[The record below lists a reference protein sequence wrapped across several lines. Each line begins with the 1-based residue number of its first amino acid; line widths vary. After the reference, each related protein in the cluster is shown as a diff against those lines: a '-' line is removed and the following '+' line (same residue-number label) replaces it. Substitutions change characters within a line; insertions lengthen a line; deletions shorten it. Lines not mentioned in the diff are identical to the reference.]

1 MANDLA
7 DSLLTDG
14 PFAAAKEQIAARS
27 DRFELLSS
35 LGLIAARRRS
45 SASS

>member
-27 DRFELLSS
+27 DRFELQPNWQK
-35 LGLIAARRRS
+35 RR
-45 SASS
+45 